1 MFYII
6 YIYQEKGDGALPL
19 LFIEENRSTPTTPSK
34 REREE
39 EEKSIQEN
47 GAEYNF
53 FFRRLEAKKR
63 GGRSWVIRIK
73 EVGRRR

>member
-34 REREE
+34 RERRRR
-39 EEKSIQEN
+39 KVDTRKWRGIQ
-47 GAEYNF
+47 F
-53 FFRRLEAKKR
+53 FLSEVRGKKK
-63 GGRSWVIRIK
+63 GGGSWVIRIK